1 VSFFKKEPIMAKGSK
16 YTEAMVNLI
25 EDVASDTGSLN
36 LQKCN
41 ALAAMPVFAEAGITA
56 RGIVAKA
63 RTLGLPYQ
71 KVVRT
76 TKDGRSIVRK
86 DEMVTRLEEVTGLSG
101 LDGLEKANKE
111 ALRRLVDHL
120 VANVA

>member
-1 VSFFKKEPIMAKGSK
+1 MAKGSK
-16 YTEAMVNLI
+16 YTEAMVTLI
-25 EDVASDTGSLN
+25 EEAATDAPLN
-36 LQKCN
+36 LQVCADL
-41 ALAAMPVFAEAGITA
+41 ALMPIFAEAGISA

-120 VANVA
+120 VATVA

>member
-1 VSFFKKEPIMAKGSK
+1 MAKGSK
-16 YTEAMVNLI
+16 YSEEMVKLI

-76 TKDGRSIVRK
+76 TKDGRSIMRK
-86 DEMVTRLEEVTGLSG
+86 DELVVRIESATGLAD
-101 LDGLEKANKE
+101 LDDLSKAGKE
-111 ALRRLVDHL
+111 TLRRLADHL